1 MAWPLCSGTPAGR
14 GDRRFSRYAPE
25 PAGTLARGGAGRPPE
40 TLRRLSRPKG
50 PEGGAGPDLDGGH
63 RPWRPPRGGRVPGG
77 ARGQPA
83 LADGPD
89 REDAAGRP
97 APRAGAPYPAPVDR
111 GGGARAGRGRRGRL
125 GLTPGPAAGP
135 RRVPGP

>member
-1 MAWPLCSGTPAGR
+1 MAWPLCTGTPAGR
-14 GDRRFSRYAPE
+14 GDRRLPTHAPG
-25 PAGTLARGGAGRPPE
+25 PAGTLARGSAGRPPE

-63 RPWRPPRGGRVPGG
+63 RPRWPPRLACVPGG

-89 REDAAGRP
+89 REDAPGRP
-97 APRAGAPYPAPVDR
+97 APRAGAPNPAPVD
-111 GGGARAGRGRRGRL
+111 
-125 GLTPGPAAGP
+125 
-135 RRVPGP
+135 